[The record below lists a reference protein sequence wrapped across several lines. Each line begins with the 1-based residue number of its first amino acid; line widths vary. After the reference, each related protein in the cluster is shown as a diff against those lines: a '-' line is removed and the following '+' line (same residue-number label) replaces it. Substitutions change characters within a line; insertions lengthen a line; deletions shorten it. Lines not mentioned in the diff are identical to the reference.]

1 MAYLSH
7 EQYTYSFQQGSALAK
22 MYIDKELSLWHLN
35 RPIDMDMVDKLYK
48 IQIAGSN
55 IFMPA
60 PITICKI
67 KGQLLIVDGQHR
79 IAVLSRFYIEN
90 ESECEKI
97 IVMVCTVECAT
108 QEQVKQCFCNI
119 NSGTPVPAS
128 YIDDI
133 VSSTIK
139 LYIQYLSTKFPNF
152 VSTANKPPRPYFSA
166 AIVHTQLSSFTGIKE
181 GILDGRITANDL
193 YKQTLIVNDN
203 RAVMYKKVDTSTLKY
218 AYDISEHMMKI
229 VQTRGEFYC
238 GLNKNWIDEVA
249 CGINLNLTSI

>member
-1 MAYLSH
+1 MAYLIH
-7 EQYTYSFQQGSALAK
+7 EQYTYSLQCGSTLAK
-22 MYIDKELSLWHLN
+22 MYADQEISLWHLN

-48 IQIAGSN
+48 IHLAGSS

-60 PITICKI
+60 SITICKFGD
-67 KGQLLIVDGQHR
+67 KLLIVDGQHR
-79 IAVLSRFYIEN
+79 IAVLSRIYSEN
-90 ESECEKI
+90 AAECDKI
-97 IVMVCTVECAT
+97 VIMVCTVECKT

-119 NSGTPVPAS
+119 NSGTPVPPS

-139 LYIQYLSTKFPNF
+139 LYIKFLVTKFPNF

-166 AIVHTQLSSFTGIKE
+166 AIVHTQMSSFTGIKE
-181 GILDGRITANDL
+181 GILAGKITAQDL
-193 YKQTLIVNDN
+193 FKQTLVVNEN
-203 RAVMYKKVDTSTLKY
+203 RSSMYKKVDTDALKY
-218 AYDISEHMMKI
+218 TYDISEHMMKI

-249 CGINLNLTSI
+249 CGINLSLSII